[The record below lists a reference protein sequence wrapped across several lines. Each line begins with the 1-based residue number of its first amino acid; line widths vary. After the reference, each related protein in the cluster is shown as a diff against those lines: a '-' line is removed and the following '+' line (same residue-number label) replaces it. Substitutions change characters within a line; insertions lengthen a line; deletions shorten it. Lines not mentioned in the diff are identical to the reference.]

1 LQYYN
6 FIFLIFY
13 LSKEYLDT
21 FMARAP
27 TTGISNAT
35 ETPAAA
41 RTTIARTTIARRNT
55 ARITAAARLI

>member
-1 LQYYN
+1 
-6 FIFLIFY
+6 
-13 LSKEYLDT
+13 
-21 FMARAP
+21 MARAP